1 MKTIG
6 VVFVAFAL
14 SAGAAFAQTPGIG
27 ETRPT
32 PPSLDEQRGPVGGG
46 TGKEAA
52 PVGAPEKP
60 RSASDQEISRCDKLS
75 DATRDECLR
84 HERSAAGGGTRR
96 AEPAT
101 STPPQN
107 PR

>member
-1 MKTIG
+1 MIAIRIG
-6 VVFVAFAL
+6 ISAL
-14 SAGAAFAQTPGIG
+14 LLSSAAYAQTPGIG

-32 PPSLDEQRGPVGGG
+32 PPSLDEQRGPVGSG
-46 TGKEAA
+46 TGKE
-52 PVGAPEKP
+52 PAPEVTPEK
-60 RSASDQEISRCDKLS
+60 RHSASDREMSRCDKLS
-75 DATRDECLR
+75 QEQRATCLR
-84 HERSAAGGGTRR
+84 EERDAAAGSSRR

>member
-1 MKTIG
+1 MMAIRIG
-6 VVFVAFAL
+6 LAAWLACSAAL
-14 SAGAAFAQTPGIG
+14 AQTPGMG

-32 PPSLDEQRGPVGGG
+32 PPSLDESRGPVGDG
-46 TGKEAA
+46 TGKQPA
-52 PVGAPEKP
+52 PALGPGQRHA
-60 RSASDQEISRCDKLS
+60 ASDREINRCQKLS
-75 DATRDECLR
+75 DEMRAQCLRDER
-84 HERSAAGGGTRR
+84 AAAAGSSRH

>member
-1 MKTIG
+1 M
-6 VVFVAFAL
+6 
-14 SAGAAFAQTPGIG
+14 G

-32 PPSLDEQRGPVGGG
+32 PPSLDESRGPVGDG
-46 TGKEAA
+46 TGKQ
-52 PVGAPEKP
+52 PAPEVAPGKQQAAAD
-60 RSASDQEISRCDKLS
+60 RELSAQCL
-75 DATRDECLR
+75 RDER
-84 HERSAAGGGTRR
+84 AAAAGGSRR

>member
-1 MKTIG
+1 MIAIRL
-6 VVFVAFAL
+6 AFAAMLL
-14 SAGAAFAQTPGIG
+14 SSAAFAQTPGMG

-46 TGKEAA
+46 TQNEPA
-52 PVGAPEKP
+52 PQVSPAK
-60 RSASDQEISRCDKLS
+60 RHSASDAEISRCEKL
-75 DATRDECLR
+75 TNEPRTQCLR
-84 HERSAAGGGTRR
+84 EERSAAAGNSRQ